1 MSKVN
6 VNLNYHSSESR
17 VLLVE
22 EGQSIMKA
30 AVANMVPGIIGECGG
45 ELTCATCHVFVDR
58 EWIGLLPEQ
67 DDEEKEMLDLTS
79 EEPTDCS
86 RLSCQIFATR
96 ELEGLVVNLPRTQ
109 R

>member
-1 MSKVN
+1 MTEVHVTLKYPN
-6 VNLNYHSSESR
+6 GDSR
-17 VLLVE
+17 ELLVS

-58 EWIGLLPEQ
+58 GWLDRIPAQKE
-67 DDEEKEMLDLTS
+67 DELDMLGLTS
-79 EEPTDCS
+79 EEPTECS
-86 RLSCQIFATR
+86 RLSCQIAATPN
-96 ELEGLVVNLPRTQ
+96 LDGLVVNLPKTQ